1 MTKMVRKQF
10 FITAAQNRRLK
21 ERAAA
26 TGMSEAD
33 LIRGHQIAP

>member
-21 ERAAA
+21 EHAAA